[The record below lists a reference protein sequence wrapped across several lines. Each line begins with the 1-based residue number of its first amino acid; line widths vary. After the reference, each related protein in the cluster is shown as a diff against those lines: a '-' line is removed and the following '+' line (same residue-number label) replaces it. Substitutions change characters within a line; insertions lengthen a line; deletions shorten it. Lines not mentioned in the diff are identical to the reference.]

1 VVRTVVVSTA
11 TPAAA
16 APASAT
22 SAAATYMTS
31 WIISSASATD
41 YFLHLFIIDGL
52 KDEKIGIFHS
62 HCTPPDFAL
71 VQLVLCNLCIYL
83 ILEALYKVNVNLS
96 YRFVASLAS

>member
-11 TPAAA
+11 TAA

-31 WIISSASATD
+31 RIISSASATD

-52 KDEKIGIFHS
+52 KDEKIRIFLS

-71 VQLVLCNLCIYL
+71 VQLVLCNLCIY
-83 ILEALYKVNVNLS
+83 
-96 YRFVASLAS
+96 